1 MSSYFNTDWN
11 LIGDYSGMNNAPSS
25 KGSDNSSKWQEAL
38 FRASSWMDRN
48 RRSRYNSYR
57 DYDNDYNPGRGQD
70 GLNQSNPHL
79 APIAADTFLYTAPQQ
94 GQQHASSGGGRSG
107 SGGMFGTIGGLAG
120 TIGTAAGVFG
130 PLGSAVGAGVGGLI
144 DAFT

>member
-38 FRASSWMDRN
+38 FRASSWTDRN

-57 DYDNDYNPGRGQD
+57 DYDNDYNPRRGQD
-70 GLNQSNPHL
+70 GLNQSNPYL
-79 APIAADTFLYTAPQQ
+79 AQIAPDAFLYTPPQQ
-94 GQQHASSGGGRSG
+94 GQQFASSGGGRSG
-107 SGGMFGTIGGLAG
+107 GG
-120 TIGTAAGVFG
+120 
-130 PLGSAVGAGVGGLI
+130 GVGGAASGAAQGLVAGLSTGI
-144 DAFT
+144 PHLGAIGAIAGGLKGLFG